1 MNWRIAIITASDRC
15 YRSEQKDQS
24 SIMLRQLLADKKLG
38 EVVEFRILPDEV
50 DMISMALIEC
60 ADILQVDLVLTTG
73 GTGFSPRDVTPEATA
88 RVIERYA
95 PGLAEVMRYRSMEIT
110 PRAMLSRGIAGIR
123 KSTLIINL
131 PGSPTGAYE
140 SLNLIVDQLDHALK
154 LLNGEQDKH

>member
-131 PGSPTGAYE
+131 PGSSTGAYE